1 MEDKNQGST
10 GILHIQVSWEKKEN
24 KVAREISSQIS
35 QEHIRFLAPAL
46 RLIREIK
53 KKKINLIAVDW
64 EAELLLL
71 FCRRAVSNSFATPW
85 TVAHQAPLSMGFPG
99 HEYWSGLPS
108 PSPRG
113 VSDPGIKPGSP
124 ALAGGFFIIWAS
136 REAVGRIRTP
146 LTKFNYLILTVCNMA
161 FSLAMFTLQAK
172 AKKVS

>member
-1 MEDKNQGST
+1 M
-10 GILHIQVSWEKKEN
+10 
-24 KVAREISSQIS
+24 
-35 QEHIRFLAPAL
+35 
-46 RLIREIK
+46 
-53 KKKINLIAVDW
+53 DW

-71 FCRRAVSNSFATPW
+71 FSRRAVSNSFATPW

-108 PSPRG
+108 PSPG
-113 VSDPGIKPGSP
+113 DVSDPGIKPGSP

-146 LTKFNYLILTVCNMA
+146 LTKFNYLILTVYNMA